1 MKMNSF
7 VILML
12 IVLQGASCLNSSSLY
27 NLGILRERR
36 DLISDLS
43 HAIHTIQHG
52 LLGGNKSPGKLGKG
66 LGGHGSALGGR
77 GGALG
82 GHGGRLGGHGGSLDG
97 HGGSLDGHGG
107 GLDGHGGGLDGHGG
121 GLDGHGGALNGHG
134 GGLGGHGG
142 GLGGHGGGLGG
153 HGGSL
158 GGQEGLGLGGPL
170 LRVRN
175 RSRGPLIPVEGS
187 LGGPVDN
194 PLGGAFEYYDYDGP
208 VFGGPRFRGRR
219 SDMNMSR
226 RSIKKGLKNIG

>member
-82 GHGGRLGGHGGSLDG
+82 GHGGRLGGHGGSLD
-97 HGGSLDGHGG
+97 
-107 GLDGHGGGLDGHGG
+107 
-121 GLDGHGGALNGHG
+121 GHG

>member
-97 HGGSLDGHGG
+97 HGG
-107 GLDGHGGGLDGHGG
+107 GLG
-121 GLDGHGGALNGHG
+121 GHG

-142 GLGGHGGGLGG
+142 GLGGHGGSLGGYGGGLGG